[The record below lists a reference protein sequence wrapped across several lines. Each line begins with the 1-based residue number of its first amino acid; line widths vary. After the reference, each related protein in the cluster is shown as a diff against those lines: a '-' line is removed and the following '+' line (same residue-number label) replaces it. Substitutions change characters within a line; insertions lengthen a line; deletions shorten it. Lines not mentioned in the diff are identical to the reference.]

1 MGKLTKEEVLHV
13 AHLARIAVSD
23 EEIERYSDDLGKLL
37 DEVNK
42 INDVKEADDDLLITP
57 IDHVAH
63 LREDENKNSIK
74 FADAKRNIPRVDGNF
89 VEVPVMINE

>member
-23 EEIERYSDDLGKLL
+23 DEIEKYSNDLGQLL
-37 DEVNK
+37 DEVKK
-42 INDVKEADDDLLITP
+42 INDVEEKDDELLITP
-57 IDHVAH
+57 IDHIAL
-63 LREDENKNSIK
+63 LREDENNNSIK
-74 FADAKRNIPRVDGNF
+74 FDDAKTNIPKSDGNF

>member
-13 AHLARIAVSD
+13 AHLARIAISD
-23 EEIERYSDDLGKLL
+23 EEIEKYSDDLGRLF
-37 DEVNK
+37 DEVKK
-42 INDVKEADDDLLITP
+42 INDVKEADDELLITP
-57 IDHVAH
+57 INHVAH

-74 FADAKRNIPRVDGNF
+74 FDDAKRNIPRVDGNF

>member
-23 EEIERYSDDLGKLL
+23 DEIEKYSNDLGQLL
-37 DEVNK
+37 DEVKK
-42 INDVKEADDDLLITP
+42 INDVEEKDDELLITP
-57 IDHVAH
+57 IHHIAL
-63 LREDENKNSIK
+63 LREDENNNSIK
-74 FADAKRNIPRVDGNF
+74 FDDAKTNIPKSDGNF

>member
-23 EEIERYSDDLGKLL
+23 DEIEKYSNDLGQLL
-37 DEVNK
+37 DEVKK
-42 INDVKEADDDLLITP
+42 INDVEEKDDELLITP
-57 IDHVAH
+57 IHHIAL
-63 LREDENKNSIK
+63 LREDENNNSIK
-74 FADAKRNIPRVDGNF
+74 FDDAKINIPKSDGNF